1 MECKREELELTELQ
15 CRMKRARVQSATD
28 VARMTLGT
36 LQDLGLPVSDR
47 DRMLAKDIITTAA
60 FTEQLA
66 LQGVQDKDFC
76 LQQFCLERG
85 RQGIMLSLA

>member
-1 MECKREELELTELQ
+1 MESEAIKRKREELELTELQ

-28 VARMTLGT
+28 IARMTLGT

-60 FTEQLA
+60 FTELA
-66 LQGVQDKDFC
+66 LQDVQ
-76 LQQFCLERG
+76 E
-85 RQGIMLSLA
+85 ISLA